1 MSFLSLI
8 HIEFHKIRRSKI
20 LLILLTAAVF
30 LWLPA
35 IFHAGVN
42 FKTSADFGI
51 LPENNFLIQGFLGM
65 SWFMFPSAMV
75 VCTVLIQQT
84 ERTCHGI
91 LKMLALPVN
100 TAKLCLAKFVVLL
113 CLAALQIVMTV
124 GMYYISA
131 AIVSHTQNYPFILP
145 LSFVLQESGLV
156 FFASIPMLTFFWL
169 ISICIRTP
177 IFSISISLASIV
189 PSVLIINTKL
199 WFAYPMA
206 YPFFVITNE
215 YGRLASAMDHSDVDF
230 TPLLIVALSTSAL
243 CLFLSCLCFGKSERR

>member
-8 HIEFHKIRRSKI
+8 RIEFHKIRRSKI

-35 IFHAGVN
+35 IFHADVS

-75 VCTVLIQQT
+75 VCTVLLQQT
-84 ERTCHGI
+84 ERTNHGI
-91 LKMLALPVN
+91 LKMLALPVG

-113 CLAALQIVMTV
+113 CLAALQLALTV

-131 AIVSHTQNYPFILP
+131 AIVSHTQHY
-145 LSFVLQESGLV
+145 SFVLPLPFVLREAGLV
-156 FFASIPMLTFFWL
+156 FLASVPMLTFFWL
-169 ISICIRTP
+169 ISVCIQTP
-177 IFSISISLASIV
+177 IFSIGISLASIV
-189 PSVLIINTKL
+189 PSVLIINTRL

-206 YPFFVITNE
+206 YPFFAITNE
-215 YGRLASAMDHSDVDF
+215 YGRLSAAMTPSDVNV
-230 TPLLIVALSTSAL
+230 TPLLTVALCSSAL
-243 CLFLSCLCFGKSERR
+243 CMVLSCLCFGKGERK